1 MNTIK
6 LYAVHN
12 GYEIIGYAS
21 NFEEIKNICEN
32 YCKKQSAEKL
42 VIHAKGFLK
51 VLTITVKMNIR

>member
-21 NFEEIKNICEN
+21 NFEEIKNN
-32 YCKKQSAEKL
+32 PQKKL